1 MYLYILQ
8 YTLNILH
15 TDIHCRLVILL
26 VRIFIIGIF
35 LAQYFSM
42 KKNLFSPVNIKVFDL
57 FNQTSVT

>member
-35 LAQYFSM
+35 LAQSFSM
-42 KKNLFSPVNIKVFDL
+42 KKKTFL
-57 FNQTSVT
+57 TR

>member
-35 LAQYFSM
+35 LAQSFSM
-42 KKNLFSPVNIKVFDL
+42 KKKLFSPVNIKIFDL